1 MRGKRSRRIRI
12 ELMFFGK
19 LKHGNHSVTMTLDG
33 VLHFKHILTWAHIPE
48 HTGKHAEMEL

>member
-1 MRGKRSRRIRI
+1 
-12 ELMFFGK
+12 MFFGK